1 MTAAHMTDT
10 APSRW
15 QVGSVLPPLALNP
28 VTRTT
33 LALFAGGSGDHN
45 PIHLDID
52 VARTAGFPD
61 VFAQGMLSMAYVARF
76 VRQHVEHNELVSLS
90 ARFTAITP
98 VGARPT
104 CTGRVVAAEKT
115 DDGLRA
121 QVELAVVLDDGTVT
135 VTGNATVL
143 LKGEPK

>member
-1 MTAAHMTDT
+1 MTAV
-10 APSRW
+10 APELW
-15 QVGSVLPPLALNP
+15 QLNSVLPPLELEP

-52 VARTAGFPD
+52 AAREAGFTD

-76 VRQHVEHNELVSLS
+76 VLQHVAQDELISLS
-90 ARFTAITP
+90 SRFTAITP
-98 VGARPT
+98 IGARPT
-104 CTGRVVAAEKT
+104 CTGRVIGIEQI
-115 DDGLRA
+115 DGRLHA
-121 QVELAVVLDDGTVT
+121 QLELAVVLDDGTVT